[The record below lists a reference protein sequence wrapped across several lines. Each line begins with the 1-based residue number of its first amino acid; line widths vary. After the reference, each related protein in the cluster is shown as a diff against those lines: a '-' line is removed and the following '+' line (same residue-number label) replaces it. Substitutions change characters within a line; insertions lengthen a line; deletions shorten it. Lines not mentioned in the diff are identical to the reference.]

1 MKRKIPVS
9 LKDLVKMVVE
19 TAVPVVIGLVAE
31 KITAHLERSAGGRSR
46 RKKGRK
52 KKAEKAKR
60 RRRSQTAKPGVGPMG
75 DALGE
80 RALVE

>member
-31 KITAHLERSAGGRSR
+31 KITEHLNKPAAKQSR
-46 RKKGRK
+46 RKTAGK
-52 KKAEKAKR
+52 KKTAKAKR
-60 RRRSQTAKPGVGPMG
+60 
-75 DALGE
+75 D
-80 RALVE
+80 

>member
-31 KITAHLERSAGGRSR
+31 KITAHLERPSARQPR
-46 RKKGRK
+46 RKKGSK
-52 KKAEKAKR
+52 KKAVKAK
-60 RRRSQTAKPGVGPMG
+60 P
-75 DALGE
+75 E
-80 RALVE
+80 

>member
-9 LKDLVKMVVE
+9 VKDLVKMVVE

-31 KITAHLERSAGGRSR
+31 KITARLGQPAARQSR

-52 KKAEKAKR
+52 KKAVKAKR
-60 RRRSQTAKPGVGPMG
+60 
-75 DALGE
+75 E
-80 RALVE
+80 